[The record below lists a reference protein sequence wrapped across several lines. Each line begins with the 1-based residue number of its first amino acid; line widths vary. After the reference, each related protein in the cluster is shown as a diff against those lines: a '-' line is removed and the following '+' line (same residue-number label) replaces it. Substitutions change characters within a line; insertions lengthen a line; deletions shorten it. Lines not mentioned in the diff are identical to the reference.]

1 MPIFTFETK
10 QEIPAT
16 MQEVWDFIS
25 SPKNL
30 KLITPEHMGFDIMTN
45 KLPSKMYPGMI
56 IKYKVSPLWNIKT
69 TWVTEITHM
78 KEGEYFVD
86 EQRIGPYKM
95 WHHQHWITPIKDGV
109 FMNDIINYQPP
120 LGFLGLVANNLIIK
134 QKLEEIFQYRS
145 RKLKER
151 FGNMA

>member
-45 KLPSKMYPGMI
+45 KLPLKMYPGMI

-120 LGFLGLVANNLIIK
+120 LGFLGLIANNLIIK

-145 RKLKER
+145 MKLKER